1 MWVAALS
8 FLLLDAL
15 IDVEAE
21 FRISGAG
28 PRDGTLVKE
37 GEETSLSCSTSS
49 PWFQCQ
55 WLSPS
60 GEKSCKIR
68 GSANDICKG
77 IPNTEIGGNATS
89 CSLMVNKVAASQQKP
104 WTCVLQD
111 SKDLTTDRRSITLR
125 VGRKAK
131 VEVTVD
137 EMEKEEKEALGPLGW
152 STGWAIKKEG
162 NRLLLQEGQQV
173 DLHCQARGANPAP
186 KIEWMGPEAAARAL
200 PRNGNPG
207 EALGQAQGLLGSPP
221 YDGQENQQGW
231 PQDVSLGPGSGGPM
245 DHNKAEQTFSTS
257 STLKYRALP
266 WHNNRSL
273 TCKVTQSEGP
283 ELIYSTSYTL
293 FLMVEPLPVVP
304 EALGTGAEWIGM
316 IVGITVGILLIIA
329 LIAILA
335 VCLCR
340 RRRRNK
346 GSEVGEI
353 TARNGSAL
361 REQEQPAGTKAAGPG
376 VWLRLTNSLRPSQK
390 APKGSKAPPNPGKP
404 QGPRP
409 SQARMVRTLS
419 PIPGSVQSNS
429 RPSSRTSQNLQGS
442 RNSLAS
448 GSRHGSRTSVNTQVS
463 SVNMAPGQGVSM
475 GQNMGE
481 EARMSSGD
489 HLEGDGR
496 RSPSYSVDET
506 EML

>member
-15 IDVEAE
+15 IDVQAE

-37 GEETSLSCSTSS
+37 GEQTSLSCSTSS

-89 CSLMVNKVAASQQKP
+89 CSLMVKKVAASQQKP

-173 DLHCQARGANPAP
+173 DLHC
-186 KIEWMGPEAAARAL
+186 
-200 PRNGNPG
+200 
-207 EALGQAQGLLGSPP
+207 
-221 YDGQENQQGW
+221 
-231 PQDVSLGPGSGGPM
+231 
-245 DHNKAEQTFSTS
+245 
-257 STLKYRALP
+257 
-266 WHNNRSL
+266 
-273 TCKVTQSEGP
+273 
-283 ELIYSTSYTL
+283 
-293 FLMVEPLPVVP
+293 
-304 EALGTGAEWIGM
+304 
-316 IVGITVGILLIIA
+316 
-329 LIAILA
+329 
-335 VCLCR
+335 
-340 RRRRNK
+340 
-346 GSEVGEI
+346 
-353 TARNGSAL
+353 
-361 REQEQPAGTKAAGPG
+361 
-376 VWLRLTNSLRPSQK
+376 
-390 APKGSKAPPNPGKP
+390 
-404 QGPRP
+404 
-409 SQARMVRTLS
+409 
-419 PIPGSVQSNS
+419 
-429 RPSSRTSQNLQGS
+429 
-442 RNSLAS
+442 
-448 GSRHGSRTSVNTQVS
+448 
-463 SVNMAPGQGVSM
+463 
-475 GQNMGE
+475 
-481 EARMSSGD
+481 
-489 HLEGDGR
+489 
-496 RSPSYSVDET
+496 
-506 EML
+506 